1 MRRKYVLWRYALVC
15 ERLRCEPWRPSHL
28 SMVPRLR
35 RGRHS
40 CRALSHPLYLAR
52 SKLEVYPSCG
62 RSLALARCHHG
73 GSPRTSQR
81 APSSPRD
88 ALATPHPSKSNDRA
102 PPPPA
107 SPCLPLRLRLRLALQ
122 PRTRARARACAAR
135 VRYREATLHASS
147 EPGAKSSRLE
157 PRTVQPPPLA
167 VLQRH
172 SRAVPHIT

>member
-107 SPCLPLRLRLRLALQ
+107 SPCLRLRLRQRLRLALQ
-122 PRTRARARACAAR
+122 PRTRTRARTRRPRSLPRSNLPREFRTGSQKLPAR
-135 VRYREATLHASS
+135 TANRFDHR
-147 EPGAKSSRLE
+147 
-157 PRTVQPPPLA
+157 
-167 VLQRH
+167 
-172 SRAVPHIT
+172 RAGGSCKGIQGRA